1 MKHGTRIACTAAL
14 LLTLTTAPAATASA
28 TAGTTHVNG
37 RLPTPASTEEITA

>member
-28 TAGTTHVNG
+28 TGTTHVNG